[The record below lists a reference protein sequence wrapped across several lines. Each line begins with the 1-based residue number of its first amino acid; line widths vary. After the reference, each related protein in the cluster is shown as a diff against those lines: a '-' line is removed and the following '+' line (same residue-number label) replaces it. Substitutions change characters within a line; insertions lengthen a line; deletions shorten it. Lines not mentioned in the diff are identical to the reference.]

1 MKTITRSVEQ
11 LVATVDVDDD
21 GYIDIQVTQPLN
33 VDEARDFANAILQ
46 AAGDGERYLAEEA
59 VATATAAVLAVG
71 VGTFPVCAVCKGA
84 VVPDEHSTHGF
95 RHLVRPFSGGPIHVA
110 RVDGQAD

>member
-21 GYIDIQVTQPLN
+21 GYIDIQVTLPLN
-33 VDEARDFANAILQ
+33 VDEARDVANAILQ
-46 AAGDGERYLAEEA
+46 AAGEGERYLAEQG
-59 VATATAAVLAVG
+59 TATAAAAILAADVG
-71 VGTFPVCAVCKGA
+71 VIPTCTVCRGA

-95 RHLVRPFSGGPIHVA
+95 RHLVRPFTGGPIHVA